1 MKLEE
6 GRIRIFAL
14 EDNPVDWFVL
24 EELLMAQFPQATVV
38 HKVKYHEFQA
48 HLGVD
53 HEPFDVILLDLSLP
67 DMRGEDLIVN
77 VLKLAG
83 DVPVIALTGYS
94 NLEFSVHSISLGVSD
109 YLVKNDIIG
118 PYVEMAGP
126 FLKKSIIY
134 SIERKKSLLR
144 LREVERMHNT
154 LFYES
159 QQPQWVVDVAE
170 EKIVQVN
177 EAALKSLGYTEEE
190 FTSLPLDQLGLL
202 EEWDRFKPLML
213 GEETDSESSSHTFR
227 LKGKSGTLAD
237 FDIHT
242 SLVTSK
248 GKKLIF
254 VTALDVTE
262 KLRFEQLVSNAII
275 KTQEDERFEIGAELH
290 DNVCQQLAH
299 AQLTIGLVQKHLQG
313 KEEGLLQQGLD
324 SLNQANEQVRNIS
337 HLLAPSFVRDSNL
350 NDALGMLLETFN
362 AGQGYEIE
370 LHHSNDLDDEKLS
383 PNLRLNIYRITQE
396 QLRNI
401 QKHSNATLIEVDL
414 FCDETRLTLRIADNG
429 TSSSESA
436 NKPGI
441 GLSNIQRRAAIF
453 GGGMEV
459 ERSSGN
465 GFELVVWFP
474 GNFTK

>member
-1 MKLEE
+1 MSLEV

-14 EDNPVDWFVL
+14 EDNPADWFVL
-24 EELLMAQFPQATVV
+24 EELLMAQFPLAEIV
-38 HKVKYHEFQA
+38 HKIKFQEFQK
-48 HLGVD
+48 HLSTD
-53 HEPFDVILLDLSLP
+53 TEPFDVILLDLSLP
-67 DMRGEDLIVN
+67 DMQGEALIVN

-109 YLVKNDIIG
+109 YLVKNDLMG
-118 PYVEMAGP
+118 PHVEMAGP

-159 QQPQWVVDVAE
+159 QQPQWVVDVSE
-170 EKIVQVN
+170 EKIIQVN
-177 EAALKSLGYTEEE
+177 EAALRLLGFSDEE
-190 FTSLPLDQLGLL
+190 FTHLQLDQLGLL
-202 EEWDRFKPLML
+202 EEWERLKPLLL
-213 GEETDSESSSHTFR
+213 GVKFNGDVPDHTFR
-227 LKGKSGTLAD
+227 FQAKSGALLD

-242 SLVTSK
+242 SLVVSK
-248 GKKLIF
+248 GKKLVF

-290 DNVCQQLAH
+290 DSVCQQLAH
-299 AQLTIGLVQKHLQG
+299 AQLTIGLIQKRLEGREESLLLQG
-313 KEEGLLQQGLD
+313 LE

-350 NDALGMLLETFN
+350 GDALRMLLETFN
-362 AGQGYEIE
+362 AGQGYQIE
-370 LHHSNDLDDEKLS
+370 FHYSSELDDAKLS
-383 PNLRLNIYRITQE
+383 PNLRLNLYRITQE

-401 QKHSNATLIEVDL
+401 QKHSNASTIEVDL

-429 TSSSESA
+429 TSDSDVVG
-436 NKPGI
+436 KPGI

-453 GGGMEV
+453 GGGMEM
-459 ERSSGN
+459 EKNNGT

-474 GNFTK
+474 GNFLK